1 MIPPFEDNGYLPAGL
16 HRAGMDQVSAR
27 FGTESEVRRVQVE
40 SLQWLVEI
48 ARRVG
53 VKRLVINGSFVTDIL
68 EPNDVDCIL
77 LIDDD
82 FPTDPDAESELL
94 DGLPFLEI
102 NLVNQI
108 DFDILVNDFF
118 ATDRFAQSKGMVE
131 IIT

>member
-1 MIPPFEDNGYLPAGL
+1 
-16 HRAGMDQVSAR
+16 MDQVSAR